1 MTRLLLRL
9 AAAACI
15 APLLSACGGG
25 GSHAALVP
33 PSQTA
38 PLQPDAVASVPQA
51 AARGVLVTVHLPL
64 RNTDELDSLIQRQTD
79 RSSSD
84 YHRFLTPQ
92 QFRERYGPTSADLS
106 STAAAL
112 RAQGFETHVTSQGVF
127 AAAPQA
133 TVERTF
139 NVHLRQTL
147 SNGRSALSADRS
159 VSMPAALSKVGATV
173 GFAMRLA
180 QVNSKLL
187 HPITNNRY
195 SPAGPY
201 WFTDL
206 KQAYGYPSY
215 QTANGRGRTIAIVI
229 DSDILDSDLALY
241 FGHEKLAPPVVERRP
256 VNGGPQAF
264 STSNGS
270 SIEASLDVQQ
280 SFGSAPG
287 AHIMLYGIPQL
298 SQEDI
303 TAAYQAIVDDN
314 KADIVNMSFGL
325 CELFFTAPYNGGV
338 DFTSIIKT
346 NHDIFRQ
353 GNAQGI
359 TFVNSSGDN
368 GAYQCTN
375 AAQTEFI
382 KGVQNPSDD
391 TAVTSVG
398 GTDLVTNSVN
408 GGRDSSYVRESEFF
422 DQFDVPVPNDIW
434 GPGGGISVLF
444 AKPWYQ
450 NLVQTH
456 ANTRTIPD
464 IALHMGGC
472 PQGSR
477 QPCNPDDSSVVVAID
492 GGLFGVIGT
501 SAASPDIAGLLA
513 VTEQTLG
520 GRLGNAN
527 GYIYTLASTLGP
539 AAFRQ
544 NIPGNNGYPAL
555 NGYDYVTGN
564 GTPIAAVFAGQP
576 EAPRAGEP
584 QTPTNP

>member
-1 MTRLLLRL
+1 
-9 AAAACI
+9 
-15 APLLSACGGG
+15 
-25 GSHAALVP
+25 
-33 PSQTA
+33 
-38 PLQPDAVASVPQA
+38 
-51 AARGVLVTVHLPL
+51 
-64 RNTDELDSLIQRQTD
+64 
-79 RSSSD
+79 
-84 YHRFLTPQ
+84 
-92 QFRERYGPTSADLS
+92 
-106 STAAAL
+106 
-112 RAQGFETHVTSQGVF
+112 
-127 AAAPQA
+127 
-133 TVERTF
+133 
-139 NVHLRQTL
+139 
-147 SNGRSALSADRS
+147 
-159 VSMPAALSKVGATV
+159 MPAALAKVGATV

-187 HPITNNRY
+187 PHPVTNNRY
-195 SPAGPY
+195 SPTGPY

-215 QTANGRGRTIAIVI
+215 QTANGQGRTIAIVI
-229 DSDILDSDLALY
+229 DSDVLDSDLALY

-256 VNGGPQAF
+256 VNGGPHAF
-264 STSNGS
+264 NSSSGS

-287 AHIMLYGIPQL
+287 AHIMLYGIPLL

-303 TAAYQAIVDDN
+303 TFAYQAIVDDN

-359 TFVNSSGDN
+359 SFVNSSGDN
-368 GAYQCTN
+368 GAFQCTN

-408 GGRDSSYVRESEFF
+408 GGRDSRYVRESEFF

-477 QPCNPDDSSVVVAID
+477 LPCNPDDSSVVVAID

-576 EAPRAGEP
+576 TAPRAGEP